1 MDDLGSKPISKRL
14 FYCSNKI
21 MTLFNVI
28 WLARSDGKLDI
39 RGKNGLWEKNE
50 PTSKQLDQTPDAK
63 GVSDY
68 YRFTTLNE
76 TKHLDWR
83 RKLAG
88 MLARELGHS
97 MGELCC

>member
-1 MDDLGSKPISKRL
+1 
-14 FYCSNKI
+14 

-28 WLARSDGKLDI
+28 WIARSDGKLDI

-50 PTSKQLDQTPDAK
+50 PTSKQLDQTPDAQ

-68 YRFTTLNE
+68 YRFTTSNE

-97 MGELCC
+97 LGEWLLKALQSLMY